1 MRSWVRGAA
10 GGLARELK
18 ITWLTLFNNA
28 LTNIVSP
35 AAFACAAFWV
45 ESRLVTAARGEASS
59 LGVLKALVWSFL
71 ALYCVDLP
79 NQMKGIEEDR
89 RNKPWR
95 PLPRGLMT
103 PRGARLRWS
112 AALVCFFAASAC
124 WSVLWH
130 AVAWQA
136 LMMVYVFT
144 PLLHRHWLTKNLVF
158 LSAAFVILLAT
169 AWTLVAPLPPQAW
182 RWLVAESMICSLV
195 YLIQD
200 FRDGSGDIESRR
212 VTLPLQFGEAAA
224 RRVTGSLVAVVVPVL
239 CFWFLLDAIA
249 LSPAI
254 KLAWTVLNTA
264 VCATMGARLVWR
276 TSRRDDFVTYTIVEA
291 HFVLLSL
298 SCGLLGL
305 SRA

>member
-1 MRSWVRGAA
+1 
-10 GGLARELK
+10 LAHELK
-18 ITWLTLFNNA
+18 ITWFMLLNNA
-28 LTNIVSP
+28 LTNIASP
-35 AAFACAAFWV
+35 LAFACAAFWV
-45 ESRLVTAARGEASS
+45 ESRFNVITARGEASS
-59 LGVLKALVWSFL
+59 IGVLKALVWSFL

-89 RNKPWR
+89 KNKPWR

-103 PRGARLRWS
+103 QRGAKWRLGV
-112 AALVCFFAASAC
+112 ALLCFFVASAC

-144 PLLHRHWLTKNLVF
+144 PLLHRHWFTKNLVF

-169 AWTLVAPLPPQAW
+169 AWTLVAPLSPQAL

-200 FRDGSGDIESRR
+200 FRDCSGDIMSRR
-212 VTLPLQFGEAAA
+212 VTLPLQLGEAAA

-239 CFWFLLDAIA
+239 CFWFLMDEVA
-249 LSPAI
+249 LSPTLT
-254 KLAWTVLNTA
+254 LAWAALNTA
-264 VCATMGARLVWR
+264 ACATMGARLVWM
-276 TSRRDDFVTYTIVEA
+276 TSRRDDFVTYTIAEA
-291 HFVLLSL
+291 YFVLLSL
-298 SCGLLGL
+298 SGCLLGL
-305 SRA
+305 ARP